1 MPPRRHDQGDRRKE
15 APRQPPRWL
24 SEPITR
30 RRNAL
35 PRQQSRLRRLR
46 RTGLRCLPASGSPL
60 RRRPK
65 RRLKRRQAQQQPTRS
80 QLWLVQRRQSQRRP
94 RPQPLR
100 RLQRRRTQAN
110 QPSSGGPMLEL
121 TTNKHGNDHTKREH
135 DLTRL
140 RREPFHVRATRACT
154 PPLVTSSSTG
164 GSCQQ
169 VSINICVI
177 VLTLTN

>member
-1 MPPRRHDQGDRRKE
+1 MPPRRHDQGDRKKKG
-15 APRQPPRWL
+15 APTAATVAKRADN
-24 SEPITR
+24 
-30 RRNAL
+30 NAAKGAAKAAVQAAQAAANGSAL
-35 PRQQSRLRRLR
+35 LA
-46 RTGLRCLPASGSPL
+46 GLG
-60 RRRPK
+60 
-65 RRLKRRQAQQQPTRS
+65 AQQQPTRS
-80 QLWLVQRRQSQRRP
+80 QRWLVQRRQFQRWL

-121 TTNKHGNDHTKREH
+121 TTKKHDNDHTKREH